1 MRQFGLTSELL
12 LLKGQDSWWVNCL
25 QIPSKTIHRILTLS
39 GARFYNLRQPSHAWW
54 SPLFKGMWLG
64 FPNGIGQNPHLCS
77 FMGNSR
83 SRGSP
88 SLLLLWDTAACLL
101 VSSELDAR
109 PLECAC
115 SPLGRKP
122 LGSRAVTFSL
132 DHFLH
137 IIQIR
142 AASQK
147 RKACSGLSICALW
160 HMTPPKWLP
169 QWVETEPW

>member
-12 LLKGQDSWWVNCL
+12 LLKGQESWWVNCL

-88 SLLLLWDTAACLL
+88 SLSLLWDTAACLL

-122 LGSRAVTFSL
+122 LGSRAVRVPYLQSGSFPSHNPDSCSFSKEESL
-132 DHFLH
+132 FWPFDMCTVTYD
-137 IIQIR
+137 
-142 AASQK
+142 S
-147 RKACSGLSICALW
+147 S
-160 HMTPPKWLP
+160 
-169 QWVETEPW
+169 